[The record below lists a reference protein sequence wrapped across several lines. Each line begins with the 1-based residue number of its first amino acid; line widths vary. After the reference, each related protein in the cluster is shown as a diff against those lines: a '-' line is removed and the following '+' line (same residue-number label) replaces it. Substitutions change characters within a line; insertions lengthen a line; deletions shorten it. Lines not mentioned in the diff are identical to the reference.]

1 MKHKITYARD
11 LTALSYEDKLVQIR
25 KLERYE
31 FNARADSATYTNRR
45 IVGAHYFF
53 RLHYV
58 HTGASK
64 EDALRNQKTR
74 SAMGT
79 MYDRYVRNRAQAKR
93 FISER
98 KELLLSNFIALCCI
112 NIDASEKT
120 REAIWDL
127 ISTDDTEIRKIFNL

>member
-1 MKHKITYARD
+1 MKHKITYSHD
-11 LTALSYEDKLVQIR
+11 LTALSYEDKLAQIR

-31 FNARADSATYTNRR
+31 FSKGSATYTNRW

-58 HTGASK
+58 HTGASQ

-79 MYDRYVRNRAQAKR
+79 MYDRYVRNRAQGNR

-98 KELLLSNFIALCCI
+98 KELLLSSFIALCCI

-127 ISTDDTEIRKIFNL
+127 LSTDSTEIRKIFNL